1 MFSFFFERARVS
13 RPAEKRAFFQLAPP
27 PPLSLSSHLDGVVRG
42 LGQVAPEARHR
53 AREVERRRRR
63 VDRRPDDSH
72 GLQRRVGR
80 VFQSRRRHVA
90 VDKGV
95 AGRVHQRLG
104 ALEGPVARGLEDDA
118 LVDVPVDGRVD
129 EVGREDAGRGDDD
142 LGGRGGGGDELSFF
156 PGKNFG
162 FSFFRQQGG
171 KTAGGKGQRL
181 PVASWEERWSAR
193 GRESVGES
201 AGARKKGLAVAML
214 LLVTPSSAK
223 SPFARR
229 FFFFSAAFRESCVLQ
244 NDATL
249 QKQKAL
255 SAQMRC
261 RAREAE

>member
-1 MFSFFFERARVS
+1 MQVFLRVFSFFFERARVS

-42 LGQVAPEARHR
+42 LGQVAPEARHG

-171 KTAGGKGQRL
+171 KTAGGKGQRERAERL
-181 PVASWEERWSAR
+181 DLFFNFVGFSERRWSGLLQRNRGVASESWGGRQQERAERAESAR
-193 GRESVGES
+193 ERG
-201 AGARKKGLAVAML
+201 
-214 LLVTPSSAK
+214 
-223 SPFARR
+223 
-229 FFFFSAAFRESCVLQ
+229 
-244 NDATL
+244 
-249 QKQKAL
+249 
-255 SAQMRC
+255 
-261 RAREAE
+261 RAREGERA